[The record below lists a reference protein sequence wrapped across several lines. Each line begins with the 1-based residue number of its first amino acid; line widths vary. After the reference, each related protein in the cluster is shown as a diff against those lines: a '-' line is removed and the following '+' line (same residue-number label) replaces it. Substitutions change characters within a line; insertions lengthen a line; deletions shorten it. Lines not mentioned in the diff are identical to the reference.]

1 MKRLDTDILFIL
13 IKNLLTIIAFIVLA
27 IVFNHWWISLFAL
40 LFMTNYR
47 TSAGRV
53 RICDKCGKRS
63 PTADSDEDAIKLA
76 KSKGWVHFNQGNL
89 DYCPDCKDSINDS
102 SGKLGPLNNKFPCNK
117 CIHRKACNDWVI
129 HGTTIYNDFEYS
141 VEDCKSFELD
151 VS

>member
-1 MKRLDTDILFIL
+1 MKRLDIDILFIL

-40 LFMTNYR
+40 LFMTKYR

-63 PTADSDEDAIKLA
+63 PIADNDEDAIKVA
-76 KSKGWVHFNQGNL
+76 KSVGWVHFNQGNL
-89 DYCPDCKDSINDS
+89 DYCPDCKDSVNDS
-102 SGKLGPLNNKFPCNK
+102 YGKSGPLNNKFPCSK
-117 CIHRKACNDWVI
+117 CIHRKACNDWVT
-129 HGTTIYNDFEYS
+129 HGTTIYDDFEYS

>member
-40 LFMTNYR
+40 LFMTNYK
-47 TSAGRV
+47 TSVGRA

-63 PTADSDEDAIKLA
+63 PSADSDEDAIKVAKLA
-76 KSKGWVHFNQGNL
+76 GWVHFNQGNL
-89 DYCPDCKDSINDS
+89 DYCPDCKDSINQY
-102 SGKLGPLNNKFPCNK
+102 GKHKSLDDQILCSK
-117 CIHRKACNDWVI
+117 CIHRKACNAWVT

-141 VEDCKSFELD
+141 VEDCKNFELGCP
-151 VS
+151 